1 MRFRRYAILIAAA
14 AAVIAVAA
22 GFRFTDATLL
32 PPQGTVGQPYFHK
45 IDLEGG
51 CKGKVVTVGPGNLP
65 PGLQMV
71 GSQDDL
77 SDGSNWRIQGT
88 PTQAGS
94 FNFGLTATDICLS
107 SPPYRDFTIVILP
120 KITVTT
126 QSLGP
131 AIANQPYSV
140 QLTATGGGSYAW
152 SVVSGTLPAGLTLST
167 SGLLAGTPTTVG
179 ASTFTVQASEGNRSD
194 TTTLTITVVEQL
206 VASTPTPLPRGE
218 VSRPFS
224 LAPTAR
230 GGMTPYTW
238 SLTGGTLP
246 PGLAVDP
253 ATGAIRGVP
262 LAAGAFPVQLTLKDS
277 LGLTATTNVALTVA
291 RKLAITTIRL
301 PAGIQG
307 RRYSR
312 PIEKVGGVGP
322 FRYRYVAGRLP
333 TGLRLDNATGRI
345 SGIPRRNG
353 IFRITARVTDSL
365 GAISTKPVSLVI
377 LPA

>member
-22 GFRFTDATLL
+22 GFRFTDDALL
-32 PPQGTVGQPYFHK
+32 PPQGIVGQPYFHK

-65 PGLQMV
+65 PGLQLV
-71 GSQDDL
+71 GSEDDL

-94 FNFGLTATDICLS
+94 WNFGLTATDICKS
-107 SPPYRDFTIVILP
+107 SPPYRDFTITILP
-120 KITVTT
+120 KITVTS

-131 AIANQPYSV
+131 GIVGQPYSV
-140 QLTATGGGSYAW
+140 QLTATGGSSYTW
-152 SVVSGTLPAGLTLST
+152 SVASGTLPPGLTLST

-179 ASTFTVQASEGNRSD
+179 ASAFTVQAREGTRSD
-194 TTTLTITVVEQL
+194 TTALTLTVVEQL
-206 VASTPTPLPRGE
+206 VASTPSLLARGE
-218 VSRPFS
+218 VTRPYS
-224 LAPTAR
+224 LAPTAH

-238 SLTGGTLP
+238 SVASGTLP
-246 PGLAVDP
+246 SGLALDP

-262 LAAGAFPVQLTLKDS
+262 LTAGAFPLQLSVKDS
-277 LGLTATTNVALTVA
+277 LGLTATVNVALTVA
-291 RKLAITTIRL
+291 RKLTITSTRM
-301 PAGIQG
+301 PAGIEG

-312 PIEKVGGVGP
+312 SIAKVGGVAP
-322 FRYRYVAGRLP
+322 FRYRYVGGRLP
-333 TGLRLDNATGRI
+333 AGLRLDNQTGRI
-345 SGIPRRNG
+345 SGIPRRDG

-365 GAISTKPVSLVI
+365 GAISTQPISLVI